1 MAGGLFSRLFKKE
14 RPVEKRAKRPRP
26 SLDDGPEEQTIMK
39 ELDNESLLLDHHFV
53 FRPEGKVGKQIAG
66 MDYLIAIENTTDYP
80 MGKIKVD
87 FKGSSPLGRFGDP
100 ISEKKLLDPSDKL
113 RVSVPFFPSY
123 NIGKDQFAFELSFFD
138 FKYKVDEKLRI
149 QTEPLKVATPK
160 FVGMDV
166 DETTYQYLTADL
178 YRWPMETAE
187 VDIPP
192 MTLYSDLKQRF
203 VEMGFKQT
211 NELLSEKQFRGIC
224 QLVAKDTKGRKWAAQ
239 IQVIGTPKV
248 SKLLLYTYAEKPHS
262 AYNLAARAVSK
273 AMMREKLVKAA
284 INKKD

>member
-14 RPVEKRAKRPRP
+14 RPVEKRAKRSRP
-26 SLDDGPEEQTIMK
+26 VYDEEPEEQAVMK

-53 FRPEGKVGKQIAG
+53 FRPEGTVGKQISG
-66 MDYLIAIENTTDYP
+66 MEYLVAIENTTDYP
-80 MGKIKVD
+80 MGKIRID
-87 FKGSSPLGRFGDP
+87 FKGSSPLGKFGEP
-100 ISEKKLLDPSDKL
+100 VSEKKLLDPSDKL

-123 NIGKDQFAFELSFFD
+123 SLGKDQFAFELSFFD

-166 DETTYQYLTADL
+166 DETTYQFLTADL

-192 MTLYSDLKQRF
+192 KALYDDLKQRF
-203 VEMGFKQT
+203 LEMGFKQT

-239 IQVIGTPKV
+239 VQVIGTPKV
-248 SKLLLYTYAEKPHS
+248 SKLLLYTYAERPQS

-273 AMMREKLVKAA
+273 TAMRERIVKSALG
-284 INKKD
+284 KKD